1 MDKTKIK
8 KIGKIA
14 LDVLLYIFL
23 AICIFSVFVTVLSKR
38 DSDGAAEV
46 FGYQMRVVTSD
57 SMSESEFTDV
67 SNYKIKDIP
76 IRSMVFV
83 KVMPDDP
90 AEADEFYRSLKVGD
104 VLTFRYVYTTQVTI
118 THRITSITEKETGGF
133 VIELAG
139 DNKSSEDGQLTQV
152 IDTSIP
158 NNTNYVIG
166 KVTGQAYL
174 IGLIMSFLMQPVGI
188 ILLIIV
194 PCFIIILLEVLKI
207 AKVLGADKK
216 KREQEEKEKKDNELE
231 ELRRKL
237 AELEKEKTEQ
247 TASQPTA
254 ADTNDNEGSKEDKT
268 E

>member
-1 MDKTKIK
+1 MDKAKIR
-8 KIGKIA
+8 KIGKIT

-23 AICIFSVFVTVLSKR
+23 AICIFAVFVTVLSKR

-67 SNYKIKDIP
+67 SAYKIKDIP

-90 AEADEFYRSLKVGD
+90 AEADEFYRSLEVGD

-118 THRITSITEKETGGF
+118 THRITAITEKETGGF

-139 DNKSSEDGQLTQV
+139 DNKSSEDGQLTQI

-166 KVTGQAYL
+166 KVTGQAKL
-174 IGLIMSFLMQPVGI
+174 FGAVMSFLMQPAGI
-188 ILLIIV
+188 ILLIIL
-194 PCFIIILLEVLKI
+194 PCAIIILIEILKI
-207 AKVLGADKK
+207 VKVLTADKK
-216 KREQEEKEKKDNELE
+216 MREQEEKDKKESELE
-231 ELRRKL
+231 ELRRRL
-237 AELEKEKTEQ
+237 AEMEKAPASTLKSLETPPAETE
-247 TASQPTA
+247 
-254 ADTNDNEGSKEDKT
+254 SKEDKT

>member
-1 MDKTKIK
+1 MDKSKIK
-8 KIGKIA
+8 KVSKIA

-23 AICIFSVFVTVLSKR
+23 AICIFAVFVTVLSKR

-46 FGYQMRVVTSD
+46 FGYQIRVVTSD

-67 SNYKIKDIP
+67 SAYKIKDIP

-90 AEADEFYRSLKVGD
+90 AEAGEFYRSLKIGD

-118 THRITSITEKETGGF
+118 THRITDIEEIEGGF
-133 VIELAG
+133 KITLAG
-139 DNKSSEDGQLTQV
+139 DNKNSEDGQLVQV

-166 KVTGQAYL
+166 KVTGQAKMF
-174 IGLIMSFLMQPVGI
+174 GAVMSFLMQPAGI
-188 ILLIIV
+188 ILLIIL
-194 PCFIIILLEVLKI
+194 PCAIIILIEILKI
-207 AKVLGADKK
+207 VKVLTADKK
-216 KREQEEKEKKDNELE
+216 MREQEEKDKKESELE
-231 ELRRKL
+231 ELRRRL
-237 AELEKEKTEQ
+237 AEMEKAQASTLKSSETPPAETE
-247 TASQPTA
+247 
-254 ADTNDNEGSKEDKT
+254 SKEDKT

>member
-1 MDKTKIK
+1 MDKAKIR
-8 KIGKIA
+8 KIGKIT
-14 LDVLLYIFL
+14 LDILLYIFL
-23 AICIFSVFVTVLSKR
+23 AICIFAVFVTVLSKR

-67 SNYKIKDIP
+67 SAYKIKDIP

-90 AEADEFYRSLKVGD
+90 AEADEFYRSLEVGD

-118 THRITSITEKETGGF
+118 THRITAITEKETGGF

-152 IDTSIP
+152 IDTSVP
-158 NNTNYVIG
+158 NNMNYVIG
-166 KVTGQAYL
+166 KVTGQAK
-174 IGLIMSFLMQPVGI
+174 IFGSVMSFLMQPVGI
-188 ILLIIV
+188 ILLIIL
-194 PCFIIILLEVLKI
+194 PCAIIILIEILKI
-207 AKVLGADKK
+207 VKLLTADKK
-216 KREQEEKEKKDNELE
+216 MREQEEMNKKESELE
-231 ELRRKL
+231 ELRRRL
-237 AELEKEKTEQ
+237 AEMEKAQASTLKSSETPPAETE
-247 TASQPTA
+247 
-254 ADTNDNEGSKEDKT
+254 SKEDKT

>member
-1 MDKTKIK
+1 MDKAKVK

-23 AICIFSVFVTVLSKR
+23 AICIFAVFVTVLSKR

-67 SNYKIKDIP
+67 SAYKIKDIP

-118 THRITSITEKETGGF
+118 THRITSITEKDTGGF
-133 VIELAG
+133 IIELAG
-139 DNKSSEDGQLTQV
+139 DNKNSEDGQLTQV

-166 KVTGQAYL
+166 KVMGQAYL
-174 IGLIMSFLMQPVGI
+174 LGLIMSFLMQPIGI

-216 KREQEEKEKKDNELE
+216 KREQEEKQKKDDELE

-237 AELEKEKTEQ
+237 AELEKLKTEQ
-247 TASQPTA
+247 TTSQPTVVE
-254 ADTNDNEGSKEDKT
+254 TNDNEDGKEDKT

>member
-1 MDKTKIK
+1 MDKAKIR
-8 KIGKIA
+8 KIGKIT
-14 LDVLLYIFL
+14 LDILLYIFL
-23 AICIFSVFVTVLSKR
+23 AICIFAVFVTVLSKR

-57 SMSESEFTDV
+57 SMSECEHTDV
-67 SNYKIKDIP
+67 SGFEIKDIP

-118 THRITSITEKETGGF
+118 THRITAITEKETGGF
-133 VIELAG
+133 IIELEG
-139 DNKSSEDGQLTQV
+139 DNKSSEDGQLTQI

-166 KVTGQAYL
+166 KVTGQAKMF
-174 IGLIMSFLMQPVGI
+174 GAVMSFLMQPAGI
-188 ILLIIV
+188 ILLIIL
-194 PCFIIILLEVLKI
+194 PCAFIILIEILKI
-207 AKVLGADKK
+207 VKVLTADKK
-216 KREQEEKEKKDNELE
+216 MREQEEKDKKESELE
-231 ELRRKL
+231 ELRRRL
-237 AELEKEKTEQ
+237 AEMEKAQASTLKSSENPPTE
-247 TASQPTA
+247 T
-254 ADTNDNEGSKEDKT
+254 ESKEDKT